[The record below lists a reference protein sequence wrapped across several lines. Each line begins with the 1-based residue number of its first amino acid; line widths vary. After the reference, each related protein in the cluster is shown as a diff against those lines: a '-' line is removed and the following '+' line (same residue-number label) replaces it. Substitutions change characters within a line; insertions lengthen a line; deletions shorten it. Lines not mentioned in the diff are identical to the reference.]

1 MRQIH
6 ERLFV
11 ADEGSCR
18 AGSAELAV
26 VHACKS
32 PCHQRAVGYK
42 GSLSAQHPNYL
53 VLRHPYDLYLNI
65 IDPPVPLFK
74 IETFV
79 QFLLFAA
86 EHYDRGASVLIH
98 CNQGESRAP
107 TLALLFLA
115 KHLRAIPAGSFD
127 AARATFAPLYL
138 EYRPGRGIQQFLE
151 TNWGTIIDSGV

>member
-1 MRQIH
+1 VRQIC

-18 AGSAELAV
+18 PGSAELAV

-32 PCHQRAVGYK
+32 PCHQRAVGYR
-42 GSLSAQHPNYL
+42 GNLSPQHPDYL
-53 VLRHPYDLYLNI
+53 VRRQPYDLYLNI

-79 QFLLFAA
+79 QFLVFAA
-86 EHYDRGASVLIH
+86 EHYDRGASILIH

-115 KHLRAIPAGSFD
+115 KHLRTIPAGSLY
-127 AARATFAPLYL
+127 AAQAEFAPLCP
-138 EYRPGRGIQQFLE
+138 EYQPGKGIQRFLE
-151 TNWGTIIDSGV
+151 TNWGTIIGSGL

>member
-11 ADEGSCR
+11 ADERSCR
-18 AGSAELAV
+18 AGSAEVAV

-32 PCHQRAVGYK
+32 PCHQRAVGYR

-115 KHLRAIPAGSFD
+115 KHLGAIPGESLY
-127 AARATFAPLYL
+127 AAQTAFTPLCP
-138 EYRPGRGIQQFLE
+138 EYRPGRGIHQFLE
-151 TNWGTIIDSGV
+151 TNWATIIESGV